1 MLNCGFIQPFPSP
14 FSFSAPSTPICFFP
28 SGLHSLVFLET
39 ANPSGEKKLS
49 KERKSEGRKSE
60 ELESKS
66 EESKC
71 LWNQELQSLESFQH
85 LLTSILKINLDPK
98 RELGGDYRSLAG
110 VMGKNMKYIWYLATT
125 QSPVEELL
133 RNHAPPLTLHL
144 LNNLLPSKEVDRKD
158 VAKEITDWVEKQGC
172 NCSECGGIR

>member
-1 MLNCGFIQPFPSP
+1 MLNRSFIQPFLSL
-14 FSFSAPSTPICFFP
+14 FSFSCPTPIQFSQPINTVLF
-28 SGLHSLVFLET
+28 SYVEET
-39 ANPSGEKKLS
+39 SQSGEKKLS
-49 KERKSEGRKSE
+49 KRKSE
-60 ELESKS
+60 ETIA
-66 EESKC
+66 KC
-71 LWNQELQSLESFQH
+71 LWHQELQSLESFQH

-133 RNHAPPLTLHL
+133 RNHDPLTLHL
-144 LNNLLPSKEVDRKD
+144 LNDLLSSKEVDRKD

>member
-1 MLNCGFIQPFPSP
+1 MASFNPSP
-14 FSFSAPSTPICFFP
+14 LHFPLAPPVPPICFF
-28 SGLHSLVFLET
+28 SIWFTHSLVFLET

-49 KERKSEGRKSE
+49 KERKSEERKSE

-133 RNHAPPLTLHL
+133 RNHDPLTLQL
-144 LNNLLPSKEVDRKD
+144 LNNLLSSKEVDRKD
-158 VAKEITDWVEKQGC
+158 VAKEITDWVEKQDC